1 MGKPEIAMA
10 CMKSCG
16 LCTGM
21 EPHNSTIC
29 YDKSNE
35 CIELAETLCWN
46 VELKESCKKS
56 CGLCI
61 GMTPHNSTTC
71 YDMADRCVE
80 LAETLCWNEDVQDAC
95 KKSCG
100 LCTGMTPIIPLFVMT
115 SLRSA
120 QIWLK

>member
-56 CGLCI
+56 CGLCS
-61 GMTPHNSTTC
+61 GMEPHSSNTC
-71 YDMADRCVE
+71 YDKSLNHVRRAAVIAQVCLPILLQ
-80 LAETLCWNEDVQDAC
+80 LAVTNPMSV
-95 KKSCG
+95 
-100 LCTGMTPIIPLFVMT
+100 
-115 SLRSA
+115 
-120 QIWLK
+120 